1 MSGHRVD
8 VLIIGAGPV
17 GGYLAD
23 KLATSGLSVL
33 LIEEHKEVGRPFQC
47 AGLVNPDAMEKVGLE
62 STILTSVWGA
72 RIHSP
77 KGICV
82 EIGDESEIKTHVVCR
97 KLFDEG
103 VVSKALEKGSDLW
116 LDSRPISAEVCEN
129 NIVVMVD
136 KAGQKVEVE
145 ATLLCGA
152 DGAHS
157 WVRRHFKMGRP
168 TELMIGFQAEL
179 VGYEGVEGR
188 LDMFTGEEVAPGFF
202 AWAIPSGRSWRIG
215 VWSRADDLKGRSCEQ
230 LYDSLLN
237 HPIWKERFSGA
248 KEVARYCGPLPCGI
262 VRHPVKERVALF
274 GDAVGLCKPT
284 TGGGIG
290 KGFQQIDEM
299 ADGLIKAVRSNRLSL
314 SDMKRIAKPLK
325 AMKKDQKRARIL
337 RDLFLT
343 DCDDDK
349 LEQTFKTFATPKV
362 VDIINQNGDI
372 EKPVALG
379 IKMLKEVPEF
389 RSMAAGATW
398 ALLKG

>member
-8 VLIIGAGPV
+8 VLIVGAGPV

-23 KLATSGLSVL
+23 KLASSGLSVL
-33 LIEEHKEVGRPFQC
+33 LLEEHKEVGRPFQC

-77 KGICV
+77 KGTCV
-82 EIGDESEIKTHVVCR
+82 EVGEPSKIKTHVVCR

-103 VVSKALEKGSDLW
+103 VVLKALDKGSDIW
-116 LDSRPISAEVCEN
+116 LNSRPVSADVSKD
-129 NIVVMVD
+129 NIVVTVD
-136 KAGQKVEVE
+136 RAGQTVEVE
-145 ATLLCGA
+145 ASLLCGA

-157 WVRRHFKMGRP
+157 WVRRYFKMGRP

-179 VGYEGVEGR
+179 VGYSGVEGR
-188 LDMFTGEEVAPGFF
+188 LDMFTGEEVAPGLF

-215 VWSRADDLKGRSCEQ
+215 VWSRANDLKGRSCEE
-230 LYDSLLN
+230 LYETLRN

-262 VRHPVKERVALF
+262 VAHPVKQRVALF

-290 KGFQQIDEM
+290 KAFQQIDEM
-299 ADGLIKAVRSNRLSL
+299 ADGLIKAVQSNRLSL

-349 LEQTFKTFATPKV
+349 LEKTFKTFAKPQVIKL
-362 VDIINQNGDI
+362 INENGDI

>member
-8 VLIIGAGPV
+8 VLIVGAGPV

-23 KLATSGLSVL
+23 KLASSGLSVL
-33 LIEEHKEVGRPFQC
+33 LLEEHKEVGRPFQC

-77 KGICV
+77 KGTCV
-82 EIGDESEIKTHVVCR
+82 EVGEPGKIKTHVVCR

-103 VVSKALEKGSDLW
+103 VVLKALDKGSDIW
-116 LDSRPISAEVCEN
+116 LNSRPVSADVSKD
-129 NIVVMVD
+129 NIVVTVD
-136 KAGQKVEVE
+136 RAGQTVEVE
-145 ATLLCGA
+145 ASLLCGA

-157 WVRRHFKMGRP
+157 WVRRYFKMGRP

-179 VGYEGVEGR
+179 VGYSGVEGR
-188 LDMFTGEEVAPGFF
+188 LDMFTGEEVAPGLF

-215 VWSRADDLKGRSCEQ
+215 VWSRANDLKGRSCEE
-230 LYDSLLN
+230 LYETLRN

-262 VRHPVKERVALF
+262 VAHPVKQRVALF

-290 KGFQQIDEM
+290 KAFQQIDEM
-299 ADGLIKAVRSNRLSL
+299 ADGLIKAVQSNRLSL

-349 LEQTFKTFATPKV
+349 LEKTFKTFAKPQVIKL
-362 VDIINQNGDI
+362 INENGDI